1 MDVSFIK
8 DDDLLKK
15 YDNTWDNNSADIE
28 KEFLKPK

>member
-15 YDNTWDNNSADIE
+15 YDNTWDNVSVDIK